1 MSAPEGDFPA
11 TTTLGVG
18 RPPWEV
24 LAPERQ
30 TAALVFASP
39 HSGSD
44 YSAAFLAASK
54 LDALTIRRSEDA
66 FVDRIFA
73 GVTHFGAPLIRATFP
88 RAFVDPNREPYE
100 LDPAMYGDALPDYVN
115 VRSPRVAAGLGTIA
129 RVVASGEDIYRDK
142 LRFQEARHRI
152 ESLYAPYHRALA
164 RMVESTRRRFGAC
177 ILIDCHSMPSIG
189 GPMDTDKGANRVD
202 MVLGDCHGTSCAP
215 AITNLLAEQAAA
227 EGFSVVRNNPY
238 AGGYTTRHYGRP
250 AEGVHALQIEI
261 NRGLYMDERTIAIG
275 PGLAAL
281 RERIEGLVE
290 VLAKIDPVAV
300 TPP

>member
-1 MSAPEGDFPA
+1 MSAPEGDFPVTA
-11 TTTLGVG
+11 APGVG

-44 YSAAFLAASK
+44 YSADFLAASK
-54 LDALTIRRSEDA
+54 LDALALRRSEDA

-73 GVTHFGAPLIRATFP
+73 GVVRFGAPLIRATFP

-100 LDPAMYGDALPDYVN
+100 LDPTMYEDALPDYVN

-142 LRFQEARHRI
+142 LRFQDARHRI
-152 ESLYAPYHRALA
+152 ESFYAPYHRALA
-164 RMVESTRRRFGAC
+164 RMIESTRRRVGAC

-189 GPMDTDKGANRVD
+189 GPMDADKGANRVD

-215 AITNLLAEQAAA
+215 AITDRLAERAGA

-250 AEGVHALQIEI
+250 ADGVHALQIEI
-261 NRGLYMDERTIAIG
+261 NRELYMDERAIALG

-281 RERIEGLVE
+281 TDRIEGLVE
-290 VLAKIDPVAV
+290 ALANIDLAAVA
-300 TPP
+300 PP